1 MNSFFGNK
9 CMNIRIIS
17 IAVVAV
23 ISPLTCN
30 AQQDI
35 RSVPLPLPASSI
47 QSFGYSAAIN
57 SEMLANPSDLRWAAR
72 PPLSWTP
79 STDALRS
86 RMTQAISS
94 TYGMPAGLATTVIN
108 MCKVYA
114 RDPYHCVVY
123 ASAVMC
129 AESTC
134 GNIFSNGIFGVQ
146 ISNPSTKSEAIFKWI
161 QTYNQKWY
169 SANEGYHYGFCKY
182 PNPSAGHLKYCD
194 NSGNDFST
202 AFFYSYVPT
211 LMPFSHYCL
220 SESGSGTY
228 CPNGYNNSKVAYLRV
243 R

>member
-1 MNSFFGNK
+1 MKTILGK
-9 CMNIRIIS
+9 HDMNIRIIT
-17 IAVVAV
+17 VALSLF
-23 ISPLTCN
+23 ISPLICR
-30 AQQDI
+30 AQYDI
-35 RSVPLPLPASSI
+35 RTVPLPVPTKSI
-47 QSFGYSAAIN
+47 QSFGYSAATSSSMLSN
-57 SEMLANPSDLRWAAR
+57 SSDSRWAAR
-72 PPLSWTP
+72 PPLGWTV

-86 RMTQAISS
+86 RMTQAITS

-134 GNIFSNGIFGVQ
+134 GNISSNGIFGVQ
-146 ISNPSTKSEAIFKWI
+146 IQNPSTKTEAVFKWI
-161 QTYNQKWY
+161 QTYNQYWY

-194 NSGNDFST
+194 NSGSDFAT

-220 SESGSGTY
+220 TESGSGNY
-228 CPNGYNNSKVAYLRV
+228 CPNGYNNSKAAYLRV